1 MKKISIV
8 SVGGVK
14 KRYYQEIIAEYQKR
28 LSKDVKMELIE
39 LPNKSFNDKNH
50 LEIKKQDSLKVLE
63 FLNKNKEAK
72 VFLLSE
78 NGEELD
84 SVAFSKKIFSINEP
98 IIFVIAGAL
107 GFDFSILKTYP
118 KISLSKMTFLHEMAK
133 VILLEQIYRS
143 TCIFKGKSYHY

>member
-8 SVGGVK
+8 SIGGVK
-14 KRYYQEIIAEYQKR
+14 EKYYQEIIVEYQKR
-28 LSKDVKMELIE
+28 LSKDVKLELIE
-39 LPNKSFNDKNH
+39 LPSKSFNDKNH
-50 LEIKKQDSLKVLE
+50 SEIKKQDSLKVLE

-84 SVAFSKKIFSINEP
+84 SVAFSKKIFSINEA

-107 GFDFSILKTYP
+107 GFDFSVLKAYP

-133 VILLEQIYRS
+133 VILLEQIYRAS
-143 TCIFKGKSYHY
+143 CIFKGKSYHY

>member
-107 GFDFSILKTYP
+107 GFDFSVLKTYP

>member
-14 KRYYQEIIAEYQKR
+14 EKYYQEIIAEYQKR
-28 LSKDVKMELIE
+28 LSKDVKLELIE

-107 GFDFSILKTYP
+107 GFDFSVLKTYP

>member
-28 LSKDVKMELIE
+28 LSKDVKLELIE

-107 GFDFSILKTYP
+107 GFDFSVLKTYP

>member
-1 MKKISIV
+1 MKKISVV
-8 SVGGVK
+8 SIGSVK
-14 KRYYQEIIAEYQKR
+14 EEYYRLAILEYSKR
-28 LSKDVKMELIE
+28 LSKDIKLELIE
-39 LPNKSFNDKNH
+39 LPSKSFSDKNH

-84 SVAFSKKIFSINEP
+84 SPAFSKKIFSINEP

-107 GFDFSILKTYP
+107 GFDFSVLKGYP

>member
-14 KRYYQEIIAEYQKR
+14 EKYYQEIIAEYQKR
-28 LSKDVKMELIE
+28 LSKDVKLELIE
-39 LPNKSFNDKNH
+39 LSNKSFNDKNH
-50 LEIKKQDSLKVLE
+50 SEIKKQDSLKVLE

-84 SVAFSKKIFSINEP
+84 SVDFSKKIFSINEP

-107 GFDFSILKTYP
+107 GFDFSVLKGYSR
-118 KISLSKMTFLHEMAK
+118 ISLSKMTFLHEMAK